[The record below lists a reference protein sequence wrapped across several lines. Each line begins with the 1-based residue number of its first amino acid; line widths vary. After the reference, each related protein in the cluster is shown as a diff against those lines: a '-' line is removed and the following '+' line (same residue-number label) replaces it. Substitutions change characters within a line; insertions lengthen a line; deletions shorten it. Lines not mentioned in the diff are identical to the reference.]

1 VLGFFSKL
9 SSGTGEQVL
18 TRQTYRLCQSLHL
31 PDMLAFWYAHGGY
44 YFNQFFVSLSMPLL
58 VFVWLLALLSDC
70 ENAFRDVQH
79 CDSGRKEAAEVMAT
93 MLSSMFSWMMLLFLV
108 ATSLPLFFQM
118 WMEQNLKTA
127 LKKMVTN
134 LATLSPLMFI
144 FQGKVIGSYATNEF
158 RYGGATYVATGR
170 GLPTERRPFIGEA
183 EETGLKLKKVGGLYL
198 DYAAI
203 AYYDGLMLL
212 LGTVFVIV
220 AGGINKAGTN
230 AGITGYVM
238 ASLVLTIIS
247 WLYAPFIFNPYQFV
261 SRHFMRDLRAMAAF
275 FLEDSGR
282 HWVEWYDR
290 TQLKPGLGFQTI
302 DDILFVGVA
311 FFLAAWYGSL
321 NLKIEAMASIYTELG
336 STGRT
341 LLYVYSLLPPM
352 FGSLIYCC
360 LVVLFESL
368 MGCSSMF
375 RRQYDSMIESR
386 RVRREKRR
394 KDKDASASGSDEH
407 PVSSSNAAAG
417 TEEVILIDRADHAV
431 TPRAPT
437 RMKTRKFWDKCF
449 AINLGIPLP
458 VSALVVAG
466 LDIAEGI
473 WGLTNFY
480 RLEWYNGLMAGIIL
494 KWAMLVLILFLMENV
509 LRNSIVRKV
518 GMLGLPLQLWTHSHK
533 ILRDIV
539 TSSIIF
545 WALAPF
551 VAFNSLNDF
560 LCPGCSLHML
570 LIYRDPGHLKRKEV
584 LLTEL
589 PNNETAD
596 EAGAGDEEAKAEAKA
611 EIKAETIGV
620 SAKQGY
626 WWGSL

>member
-1 VLGFFSKL
+1 
-9 SSGTGEQVL
+9 
-18 TRQTYRLCQSLHL
+18 
-31 PDMLAFWYAHGGY
+31 
-44 YFNQFFVSLSMPLL
+44 
-58 VFVWLLALLSDC
+58 
-70 ENAFRDVQH
+70 
-79 CDSGRKEAAEVMAT
+79 
-93 MLSSMFSWMMLLFLV
+93 
-108 ATSLPLFFQM
+108 
-118 WMEQNLKTA
+118 
-127 LKKMVTN
+127 
-134 LATLSPLMFI
+134 
-144 FQGKVIGSYATNEF
+144 
-158 RYGGATYVATGR
+158 
-170 GLPTERRPFIGEA
+170 
-183 EETGLKLKKVGGLYL
+183 
-198 DYAAI
+198 
-203 AYYDGLMLL
+203 
-212 LGTVFVIV
+212 
-220 AGGINKAGTN
+220 
-230 AGITGYVM
+230 
-238 ASLVLTIIS
+238 
-247 WLYAPFIFNPYQFV
+247 
-261 SRHFMRDLRAMAAF
+261 
-275 FLEDSGR
+275 
-282 HWVEWYDR
+282 
-290 TQLKPGLGFQTI
+290 
-302 DDILFVGVA
+302 
-311 FFLAAWYGSL
+311 
-321 NLKIEAMASIYTELG
+321 
-336 STGRT
+336 
-341 LLYVYSLLPPM
+341 
-352 FGSLIYCC
+352 
-360 LVVLFESL
+360 
-368 MGCSSMF
+368 
-375 RRQYDSMIESR
+375 MIESR